1 MSICS
6 LYHIFYVG
14 ISDIACNEFTKRS
27 TSTAWRKKEPLLYT
41 AFLGYHNFIRSDHLA
56 CRVEELAMPGPKPP
70 AVPLSEEE
78 RQALHTMIR
87 AHKTP
92 QHLSFRAHVILLLAE
107 GLTAP
112 DVARRLGTTRA
123 TVRRWRRHWLTRHG
137 CAVPE
142 RLQDAARPGAPAT
155 FSAEQWCQ
163 LIALA
168 CQPPEASGRPISHWT
183 PRELADEARK
193 RAIVPSISARHVGR
207 FLKSGRSQAAPE
219 SVLAQCGA

>member
-1 MSICS
+1 
-6 LYHIFYVG
+6 
-14 ISDIACNEFTKRS
+14 
-27 TSTAWRKKEPLLYT
+27 
-41 AFLGYHNFIRSDHLA
+41 
-56 CRVEELAMPGPKPP
+56 MPGPKPP

-92 QHLSFRAHVILLLAE
+92 QHLSFRAHGIRLLAE

-112 DVARRLGTTRA
+112 DVARRLGTTRTA
-123 TVRRWRRHWLTRHG
+123 VRRWRRHWLKRPG

-142 RLQDAARPGAPAT
+142 RRQDAPRPGAPAT

-163 LIALA
+163 IIALA
-168 CQPPEASGRPISHWT
+168 CEPPEASGRPISHWT

-193 RAIVPSISARHVGR
+193 RGIVGTISKRHVAR
-207 FLKSGRSQAAPE
+207 FLQSGRSQAAQE
-219 SVLAQCGA
+219 SLWAQCGT

>member
-1 MSICS
+1 
-6 LYHIFYVG
+6 
-14 ISDIACNEFTKRS
+14 
-27 TSTAWRKKEPLLYT
+27 
-41 AFLGYHNFIRSDHLA
+41 
-56 CRVEELAMPGPKPP
+56 MPGPKPP

-112 DVARRLGTTRA
+112 DVARRLGTTRT
-123 TVRRWRRHWLTRHG
+123 TVRRWRRHWLKRPG

-142 RLQDAARPGAPAT
+142 RLQDAPRPGAPAT

-163 LIALA
+163 IIALA
-168 CQPPEASGRPISHWT
+168 CEPPEASGRPISPWT

-193 RAIVPSISARHVGR
+193 RGIVGTISKRHVAR
-207 FLKSGRSQAAPE
+207 FLTSGRSQAAQA
-219 SVLAQCGA
+219 SLWAQCGT